1 MMGAMNEEPRMEAED
16 YLHVPYVLTVWSE
29 LGPDG
34 DWLRF
39 AELPELPGCVA
50 SSPSA
55 VDVIERVEEMRVEYI
70 LSTLARGEAVPVPRP
85 PLRA

>member
-1 MMGAMNEEPRMEAED
+1 MIGVMNEEPRMEAED

-39 AELPELPGCVA
+39 AELPELPGCLA
-50 SSPSA
+50 SSESA

-70 LSTLARGEAVPVPRP
+70 LSTLANGGKVPVPRP